1 MTGVKSFFGR
11 HAALILVGLFLGYT
25 LALVWSVFSA
35 QALLLEAGD
44 RRLLADSERRAAVV
58 ADFFEER
65 VQDAGQV
72 AESREIQDYFVN
84 QALGMSLRYGLNLS
98 LDAIDRRLEDYL
110 RGKTLRSLPV
120 FYGLHLMDEA
130 GRRVA
135 GAGGG
140 APMRGAPPAG
150 DASVLHLD
158 QGGCCYELVAPVS
171 FRGERRGFVLAVG
184 RFDTLGAM
192 LIGDREGGDTRYL
205 EMVIGPDGRLVASSN
220 RKLVL
225 SVEATRTLAAA
236 PVAAV
241 TPEAE
246 LGDALG
252 LGPAMLVVRSPIPGT
267 GLSML
272 TLIAEADAHWQAAS
286 SGFLA
291 ALAGFPV
298 ALVLVW
304 LAFARQRRR
313 AERLRSDVEVAEHR
327 RVRLEAD
334 NAALAAEV
342 VRREAAEAR
351 LQERTLELTRSN
363 AELRQLAMVFTHA
376 REGISITD
384 ADGTILE
391 VNDAF
396 CRLSGYARE
405 ELIGQNPRMLK
416 SGRHAAEHYSQM
428 WRALCDE
435 GHWSGEIWNRRKDGS
450 FYAELLTISA
460 ICDDAGCIQRYVALF
475 TDITAQ
481 KSHQQELERIAH
493 YDPLTGLANRSLLAD
508 RLQQSMAMAQRRG
521 SRLAIVYLDLD
532 GFKSINDRHGHDIGD
547 HFLVVV
553 ANRMRA
559 VLREGDTLAR
569 LGGDEFVAV
578 LQDTPGIDVCA
589 PMLERLLAAASAPW
603 IDNGAELRVSASLGV
618 SFYPQAEPVDADQ
631 LLRQADQA
639 MYQAKLRGKDRYH
652 LFDAEH
658 DRSLRDHH
666 EGREQI
672 RRALLRGEFE
682 LHYQPKVNMR
692 SGRVLGAEALIRWH
706 HPERGLLAPGE
717 FLPLIEDHPLGVA
730 VGDWVLD
737 AAFAQLDKWNAEGLA
752 LAVSVNVSARQLE
765 EADFVDGLR
774 ARFLAHP
781 GVRPAQL
788 ELEVLESCA
797 LDDIAEVSGVM
808 HECRALGVSF
818 ALDDF
823 GTGYCSLTYLKNLPA
838 STLKIDRS
846 FVRDMLDD
854 ADDLAILEGVIGL
867 AAAFDRQPVAEGV
880 ETVAH
885 GELLLDLGCELA
897 QGFGIARPMPAAELA
912 AWVRE
917 WVPGP
922 SWLDRP
928 RVERDALSRMP
939 APPQRRAASSTP
951 PGAAAKTGRADVA
964 APP

>member
-1 MTGVKSFFGR
+1 MIAARSLLGR
-11 HAALILVGLFLGYT
+11 HAALILVGLFLAYT
-25 LALVWSVFSA
+25 LALLWSVFSS
-35 QALLLEAGD
+35 QFLLLEVTD

-58 ADFFEER
+58 ADFFDER
-65 VQDAGQV
+65 SQDVSHV
-72 AESREIQDYFVN
+72 ADSREIQDYFVN
-84 QALGMSLRYGLNLS
+84 QALGMSSRYGLNLS
-98 LDAIDRRLEDYL
+98 LDAIDRRLDDYL
-110 RGKTLRSLPV
+110 QGKTLRSLPV
-120 FYGLHLMDEA
+120 FSSLRLMDES
-130 GRRVA
+130 GSRLA
-135 GAGGG
+135 GAGLS
-140 APMRGAPPAG
+140 PPLQAALPVS
-150 DASVLHLD
+150 DALSLHLD
-158 QGGCCYELVAPVS
+158 YDACCYEVIAPIS
-171 FRGERRGFVLAVG
+171 FRGERRGFIVAMG

-192 LIGDREGGDTRYL
+192 LIDDRAGGEARYI
-205 EMVIGPDGRLVASSN
+205 EMVIGPDGRLVASSD
-220 RKLVL
+220 RELELTPAAARV
-225 SVEATRTLAAA
+225 LAAA
-236 PVAAV
+236 PIGAV

-246 LGDALG
+246 LGGALG
-252 LGPAMLVVRSPIPGT
+252 LGRAMLVVRSPIPGT
-267 GLSML
+267 ELSML
-272 TLIAEADAHWQAAS
+272 TLIAEADAHGQAVS
-286 SGFLA
+286 PGFLA
-291 ALAGFPV
+291 GMAVFPFALA
-298 ALVLVW
+298 VLW
-304 LAFARQRRR
+304 LAFARQRQR
-313 AERLRSDVEVAEHR
+313 AERLRSDVEAAEHR

-334 NAALAAEV
+334 NAALAAEIA
-342 VRREAAEAR
+342 RRETAEAR
-351 LQERTLELTRSN
+351 LHERTLELTRSN

-405 ELIGQNPRMLK
+405 ELIGQNPRLLK
-416 SGRHAAEHYSQM
+416 SGRQDAEHYAQM
-428 WRALCDE
+428 WQALRSE

-450 FYAELLTISA
+450 LYAELLTISA
-460 ICDDAGCIQRYVALF
+460 IRDDAGHTVRYVALF

-508 RLQQSMAMAQRRG
+508 RLQQCMAMAQRRG
-521 SRLAIVYLDLD
+521 ARLAIVYLDLD
-532 GFKSINDRHGHDIGD
+532 GFKSINDRHGHDVGD
-547 HFLVVV
+547 RFLVAV

-559 VLREGDTLAR
+559 ALREGDTLAR

-578 LQDTPGIDVCA
+578 LQDTPTIDICV
-589 PMLERLLAAASAPW
+589 PMLNRLLSAASAPW
-603 IDNGAELRVSASLGV
+603 VDEGAELRVSASLGV

-652 LFDAEH
+652 LFDAEQ
-658 DRSLRDHH
+658 DRTLRDHH

-672 RRALLRGEFE
+672 RQGLLRGEFE

-692 SGRVLGAEALIRWH
+692 SGRVLGVEALIRWR
-706 HPERGLLAPGE
+706 HPERGLVMPGE
-717 FLPLIEDHPLGVA
+717 FLPLVEDHPLGVV

-737 AAFAQLDKWNAEGLA
+737 AAFSQLERWNDAGLA

-765 EADFVDGLR
+765 EVDFVDGLR
-774 ARFLAHP
+774 TRFIAHP
-781 GVRPAQL
+781 GVAPAQL
-788 ELEVLESCA
+788 ELEVLESSA

-808 HECRALGVSF
+808 HECRALGVLF

-823 GTGYCSLTYLKNLPA
+823 GTGYCSLTYLKSLPA

-854 ADDLAILEGVIGL
+854 PDDLAILEGVIGL

-897 QGFGIARPMPAAELA
+897 QGFGIARPMPANEVVG
-912 AWVRE
+912 WVRE

-922 SWLDRP
+922 SWLNRP
-928 RVERDALSRMP
+928 RVERDTPAL
-939 APPQRRAASSTP
+939 
-951 PGAAAKTGRADVA
+951 V
-964 APP
+964 